1 MKSNIPRVQIPE
13 FQAIIPE
20 SLLKNEKSGSTKWM
34 LEQVSVMKQANQW
47 QNKKIQDIYDYT
59 RSMNGQ
65 LIELQKF
72 KSDLLL
78 QMENE
83 HKISIIT
90 EENKKH
96 TTKLYK
102 IIALCFLTVV
112 YPLFLTQWTTGGVSK
127 ILNFLW

>member
-1 MKSNIPRVQIPE
+1 MKSNIPKVEIPE
-13 FQAIIPE
+13 FEAVIPDT
-20 SLLKNEKSGSTKWM
+20 LLKTVKSGSTKWM

-47 QNKKIQDIYDYT
+47 QNKKIYDIYEYT
-59 RSMNGQ
+59 RSINGQ
-65 LIELQKF
+65 VIELQKF

-83 HKISIIT
+83 HKIST
-90 EENKKH
+90 LQEENKKH

-102 IIALCFLTVV
+102 IIAISFLTVV

>member
-1 MKSNIPRVQIPE
+1 MKSNIPKVSIPE
-13 FQAIIPE
+13 FEAVIPE
-20 SLLKNEKSGSTKWM
+20 TLLKTVKSGSTKWM

-47 QNKKIQDIYDYT
+47 QTKKILDIYEYT
-59 RSMNGQ
+59 RSINGQ
-65 LIELQKF
+65 VIELQRF

-83 HKISIIT
+83 HKISKLK

-102 IIALCFLTVV
+102 IIAICFLTVV
-112 YPLFLTQWTTGGVSK
+112 YPVFLTQWTTGGVSR
-127 ILNFLW
+127 ILNLLW

>member
-1 MKSNIPRVQIPE
+1 MKSNIPKVEIPE
-13 FQAIIPE
+13 FEAVIPDT
-20 SLLKNEKSGSTKWM
+20 LLKTVKSGSTKWM

-47 QNKKIQDIYDYT
+47 QSKKIHDIYEYT
-59 RSMNGQ
+59 RSINGQ
-65 LIELQKF
+65 VIELQKF

-83 HKISIIT
+83 HKIAT
-90 EENKKH
+90 LQEENKKH

-102 IIALCFLTVV
+102 IIAISFLTVV

>member
-1 MKSNIPRVQIPE
+1 MKSNIPKVEIPE
-13 FQAIIPE
+13 FEAVIPDT
-20 SLLKNEKSGSTKWM
+20 LLKTVKSGSTKWM

-47 QNKKIQDIYDYT
+47 QNKKIYDIYEYT
-59 RSMNGQ
+59 RSINGQ
-65 LIELQKF
+65 VIELQKF

-83 HKISIIT
+83 HKIST
-90 EENKKH
+90 LQEENKRH

-102 IIALCFLTVV
+102 IIAISFLTVV